1 MGKLLSLA
9 VTLMVAGVLVAR
21 WADRTKPVPAT
32 SAMAAA
38 PVNPSPSNSRA
49 ITVARG
55 DDGHF
60 RVEARIDGRRME
72 LVVDTGASQIAL
84 RESDAARLGIHPTAR
99 DYRIKVATA
108 NGFTRAALV
117 QLAMVEVGNIIV
129 RDVPTQN
136 CADYIAFYGWIGT
149 VSARKRLSA
158 AQKSYLCSP
167 FLIVRRV
174 LAIDAGQD
182 GWAHPEMSGR
192 FPNIDAVLQQPTCA
206 AVS

>member
-21 WADRTKPVPAT
+21 WADRTRPVPST

-38 PVNPSPSNSRA
+38 PTSSSPANSRA

-55 DDGHF
+55 SDGHF

-84 RESDAARLGIHPTAR
+84 RESDAARLGIHPTSR
-99 DYRIKVATA
+99 DYRVKVSTA

-117 QLAMVEVGNIIV
+117 QLQMVEVGDIIV
-129 RDVPTQN
+129 RDIPALVHPDEALGVN
-136 CADYIAFYGWIGT
+136 LLGMSF
-149 VSARKRLSA
+149 LSRVRWTHDRG
-158 AQKSYLCSP
+158 K
-167 FLIVRRV
+167 LI
-174 LAIDAGQD
+174 LEQ
-182 GWAHPEMSGR
+182 
-192 FPNIDAVLQQPTCA
+192 
-206 AVS
+206 